1 MCQQIFVLSLTFSL
15 SINVFFFFNVSAWCV
30 SCVVPRNRSLH
41 FLEAT
46 TLVWTGTESDCLR
59 KRENQRLWESLS
71 HFLRVQKF
79 FFFFSKAK
87 GWLDYRC
94 LCLGT
99 TLAVTMGLG
108 EGQGRVGATGI
119 QWIEACNAS

>member
-1 MCQQIFVLSLTFSL
+1 MWCPETGLFTFL
-15 SINVFFFFNVSAWCV
+15 KPPHLFGQGQNQTVSENGKIKGFGKALATFLGC
-30 SCVVPRNRSLH
+30 RN
-41 FLEAT
+41 
-46 TLVWTGTESDCLR
+46 
-59 KRENQRLWESLS
+59 
-71 HFLRVQKF
+71 